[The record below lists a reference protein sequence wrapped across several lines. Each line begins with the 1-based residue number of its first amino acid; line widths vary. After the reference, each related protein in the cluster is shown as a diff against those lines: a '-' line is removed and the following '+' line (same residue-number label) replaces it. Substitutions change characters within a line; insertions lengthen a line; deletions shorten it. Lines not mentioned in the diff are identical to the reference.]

1 MVQGFPKWG
10 WFGEGGEFGQNG
22 QKLHG
27 NYKINIWGQ
36 NSGRHWGDPLGIEG
50 TMSLKVLHYDS
61 IL

>member
-1 MVQGFPKWG
+1 MGLVWR
-10 WFGEGGEFGQNG
+10 GGEFGQNG

-27 NYKINIWGQ
+27 NYKINILGAKQWETL
-36 NSGRHWGDPLGIEG
+36 GDPLGIEG

>member
-1 MVQGFPKWG
+1 MGLVWR
-10 WFGEGGEFGQNG
+10 GGEFRQNG